1 LAAVAGSLAGAAAPA
16 IYIPARRVTTD
27 NPVSALRAD

>member
-1 LAAVAGSLAGAAAPA
+1 LRAALPAPLRLA